1 MGSKII
7 PLLIG
12 LIKAQTY
19 HIAEVLPST
28 CQNGFNGATLKCD
41 NCMANPAEIDENGVC
56 QVQVRTATET
66 GQTEQI
72 QRAGIGRNS
81 AFISLGFL
89 HGFLELSK
97 VSHTNR

>member
-7 PLLIG
+7 LLIIG

-66 GQTEQI
+66 GQTQQI

-89 HGFLELSK
+89 H
-97 VSHTNR
+97 